1 MDPIGFALENY
12 NAIGQWRDKDGKFTI
27 DASGKLPDGRTFEG
41 APGLVKL
48 LSSDPQAFSKTIA
61 DKMLTYALGR
71 GLESYDSPAVAKI
84 AARLAANDYKFDTL
98 VLGIAE
104 SLPFRN
110 RSSAPAVPTTA
121 KPATVKKSTGPS
133 IERKTQQ

>member
-1 MDPIGFALENY
+1 M
-12 NAIGQWRDKDGKFTI
+12 
-27 DASGKLPDGRTFEG
+27 
-41 APGLVKL
+41 KL

-61 DKMLTYALGR
+61 DKMLTYAMGR